1 MTSSSGM
8 WAAVA
13 KSNWW
18 KSNRRQELPPDW
30 SRIRARVLKRCG
42 YRCEFRSESGVRC
55 WGTATDVD
63 HALGREDRKSTRLN
77 SSHVSISYAVFCL
90 KKKDKYTIHQVKEN
104 AGIVAPVHPIAA
116 VVDRSRR
123 SRLR

>member
-1 MTSSSGM
+1 M
-8 WAAVA
+8 AAVA

-30 SRIRARVLKRCG
+30 SKIRERVLKRCG

-63 HALGREDRKSTRLN
+63 HALGKWIHDDNALQGLCSEHHKRKTAEESRDAKRAKRRKGERKRRDDRPGAL
-77 SSHVSISYAVFCL
+77 
-90 KKKDKYTIHQVKEN
+90 
-104 AGIVAPVHPIAA
+104 
-116 VVDRSRR
+116 
-123 SRLR
+123 